1 MSALAFGTFLLAEG
15 ASTEEKRQ
23 SIALG
28 VADQARLE
36 RISDAWRRWAT
47 SPDGWYVVVH
57 GEILCRV

>member
-28 VADQARLE
+28 IGVFLALAVLLYAVSRFNRDR
-36 RISDAWRRWAT
+36 
-47 SPDGWYVVVH
+47 
-57 GEILCRV
+57 

>member
-28 VADQARLE
+28 VGVFLGLALLLFAVSRFNRDR
-36 RISDAWRRWAT
+36 
-47 SPDGWYVVVH
+47 
-57 GEILCRV
+57 

>member
-28 VADQARLE
+28 IGVFLGFAVLLYAVSRFNRDR
-36 RISDAWRRWAT
+36 
-47 SPDGWYVVVH
+47 
-57 GEILCRV
+57 